1 MNILYEEDGTYKVAT
16 VMTDN
21 VTSLQVESP
30 HGKRSKIKAATV
42 VLKFSEP
49 RPAEFLDQA
58 HAAMAELDADFLWE
72 FAGSEEFSFLDL
84 AREYAGKEPDTVTA
98 AAVLLTLHA
107 APMHFYKKGRGRF
120 KPATPEALQS
130 ARAAQ
135 ERKRQQAE
143 TIAGYVEELSQF
155 RLPQAFHGQVE
166 RLLYKPDKNSLEYK
180 ALEQAAEE
188 THLRQPHLL
197 EKCGGIPSSHDY
209 HLNRFLLENFPDG
222 DGFPELPPPQVTAD
236 ALPLAEVAAFSIDD
250 ASTTEIDDAFS
261 VRKLAEGRWQIGI
274 HIAAP
279 GLMAPESAWDQV
291 AQERLSTVYMP
302 GSKITMLPEPVVEQF
317 TLKAGEAPPALSLYM
332 EVTED
337 GSQVG
342 QVETRLERLPVAA
355 NLRHETL
362 EPLFNRDTLYADNGD
377 YPFRQELHLL
387 WEVASQLERG
397 RGKDDAKNQFED
409 YNFVI
414 ENDRVSITERVR
426 GTPIDKVVSEL
437 MIFANARWAEQLAKQ
452 EVAGIYRVQKG
463 GKVRMT
469 TAPGPH
475 QGLGVEYYAWTT
487 SPLRRFV
494 DLLNQRQLIAMA
506 TGQAAPYAANHEGML
521 AAMRNFETA
530 YEAYNTFQRQM
541 ERYWVLRYLLQEDTR
556 QVTGTVVRENLVKV
570 TGLPLTVKV
579 PSLPDLP
586 VGQSVT
592 LDVGAIDLLELEVSC
607 RFNTSTET
615 KAVANG

>member
-143 TIAGYVEELSQF
+143 TIAGYVQELSQF

-261 VRKLAEGRWQIGI
+261 VRKLTEGRWQIGI

>member
-143 TIAGYVEELSQF
+143 TIAGYVQELSQF

-180 ALEQAAEE
+180 ALEQAAED

-209 HLNRFLLENFPDG
+209 HLNRFLLENFPAG
-222 DGFPELPPPQVTAD
+222 AGFPELPPPQVTAD

-279 GLMAPESAWDQV
+279 GLMTPESDWDQV

-337 GSQVG
+337 GWQVE

-414 ENDRVSITERVR
+414 ENDRVTITERVR
-426 GTPIDKVVSEL
+426 GTPIDKLVSEL
-437 MIFANARWAEQLAKQ
+437 MIFANARWAEQLARQ

-494 DLLNQRQLIAMA
+494 DLLNQRQLIALA
-506 TGQAAPYAANHEGML
+506 TGQPAPYAANHEGLL

-530 YEAYNTFQRQM
+530 YDAYNAFQRQM
-541 ERYWVLRYLLQEDTR
+541 ERYWVLRYLLQEGT
-556 QVTGTVVRENLVKV
+556 QQLTGTVVRENLVKV
-570 TGLPLTVKV
+570 AGLPLTVKV

-586 VGQSVT
+586 VGQQVT
-592 LDVGAIDLLELEVSC
+592 LDVGAIDLLDLEVSC
-607 RFNTSTET
+607 RFNASTET

>member
-570 TGLPLTVKV
+570 AGLPLTVKV